1 LRDSRFQN
9 FPGGESPRTPL
20 DGIAPSAFASSPKNE
35 GLPTPLDEN
44 ERIVSDDD
52 DNRSDVVIRITKM
65 NLKTTMMIVKIDYR
79 MQMVKMVMKKSS
91 TTMKENPTTI
101 ESN

>member
-1 LRDSRFQN
+1 MASRLPRLLR
-9 FPGGESPRTPL
+9 P
-20 DGIAPSAFASSPKNE
+20 PKNE

-65 NLKTTMMIVKIDYR
+65 NLKTAMMIVKIDYR

-91 TTMKENPTTI
+91 TTMKENATTI